1 MMRGRGMIY
10 PLKRR
15 ELRYCDKCGRQTD
28 HLVTVWSAGGKLTV
42 DCLHCA
48 SKPGT
53 GRRSK

>member
-1 MMRGRGMIY
+1 MRGRGMIY